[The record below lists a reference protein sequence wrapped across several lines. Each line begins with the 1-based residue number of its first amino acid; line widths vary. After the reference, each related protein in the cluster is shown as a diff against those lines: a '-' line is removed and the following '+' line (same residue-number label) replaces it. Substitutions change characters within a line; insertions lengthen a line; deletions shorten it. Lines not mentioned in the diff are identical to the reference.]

1 MPRHLLPPSATAME
15 RALSEAVARL
25 SDVGVPLRAV
35 WRAGECPEPL
45 LAWLAWSLSVDAWD
59 ESWTEAQKREAIRA
73 AVWVHRHK
81 GTRGAVDRAVR
92 ALGYRVRIREWWE
105 ENPKGEPYTFAIEIE
120 VDDRGVDAGLYGM
133 LTRVVD
139 AAKNAR
145 SHLRGF
151 AVVSTSRGYVHA
163 GMALHMGAA
172 LTVLPWRPK
181 NIEQTSPLHV
191 GATLQTFTT
200 VTAQP

>member
-1 MPRHLLPPSATAME
+1 MSRHLLPPHSTATE

-25 SDVGVPLRAV
+25 SDVGVPLRSV
-35 WRAGECPEPL
+35 WRPDECPEPL
-45 LAWLAWSLSVDAWD
+45 LAWLAWALSVDAWD

-105 ENPKGEPYTFAIEIE
+105 ESPKGEPYTFAIEVE
-120 VDDRGVDAGLYGM
+120 VDDRGVDANLYGM
-133 LTRVVD
+133 LTRVVE
-139 AAKNAR
+139 AAKNTR

-151 AVVSTSRGYVHA
+151 DVVSAARGSVHA
-163 GMALHMGAA
+163 GGALQTGGTLQVYA
-172 LTVLPWRPK
+172 WRP
-181 NIEQTSPLHV
+181 EDVTQEAAVHAAAGLH
-191 GATLQTFTT
+191 TFLAITI
-200 VTAQP
+200 QP

>member
-1 MPRHLLPPSATAME
+1 ME

-25 SDVGVPLRAV
+25 SDVDAPLRAL
-35 WRAGECPEPL
+35 WRPDVCPEPL

-59 ESWTEAQKREAIRA
+59 ETWTEAQKREAVKA

-105 ENPKGEPYTFAIEIE
+105 EEPRGEPYTFAIEIE
-120 VDDRGVDAGLYGM
+120 VDDRGVDAGMYDM

-139 AAKNAR
+139 AAKNTR

-151 AVVSTSRGYVHA
+151 VVASATRGSVHA
-163 GMALHMGAA
+163 GMALQTGAA
-172 LTVLPWRPK
+172 LTVLPWRP
-181 NIEQTSPLHV
+181 EDVGQTSPV
-191 GATLQTFTT
+191 YVAATLQTFTT